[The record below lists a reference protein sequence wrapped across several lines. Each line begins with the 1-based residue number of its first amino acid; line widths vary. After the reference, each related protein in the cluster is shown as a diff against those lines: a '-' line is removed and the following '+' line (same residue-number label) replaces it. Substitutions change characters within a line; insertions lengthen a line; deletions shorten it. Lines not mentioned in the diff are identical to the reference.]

1 MADPKPQQRLFLE
14 LIRMSGDIAVTETRT
29 DTVLHRT
36 LEECRDAGWI
46 AVTPLGGGTI
56 KVASLTATGRRL
68 LG

>member
-1 MADPKPQQRLFLE
+1 MADPKPQQRLFME
-14 LIRMSGDIAVTETRT
+14 LIRMSGDIAVTETRKE
-29 DTVLHRT
+29 TVLVRT

-56 KVASLTATGRRL
+56 QVASLTPSGRAL